1 MKTLRLLLLGLVIAA
16 CAHAQNAGPDL
27 DFAFSQLKG
36 NGPVPFARALYDTD
50 QENARQVVSQ
60 LSPLLAQSGD
70 FFGYEIVS
78 RKFLTKRVERVVV
91 VIYFE
96 RFPLYMRIDYY
107 DTPKGRICLPA
118 SFTKEASAILPF
130 DLISATGK

>member
-1 MKTLRLLLLGLVIAA
+1 MKIPCLLLLLVALV
-16 CAHAQNAGPDL
+16 CRAHAQSGGPDL
-27 DFAFSQLKG
+27 DFAFSQFKG
-36 NGPVPFARALYDTD
+36 NGPIPFARVLYDTD
-50 QENARQVVSQ
+50 PDNARLVVNQ

-78 RKFLTKRVERVVV
+78 RKFLTKRIERVIA
-91 VIYFE
+91 VIYFD

-118 SFTKEASAILPF
+118 SFTKDATAILPF
-130 DLISATGK
+130 EMISTTGK